1 MKRYIGDFTMRDNG
15 QVIPARVVITPET
28 YDGDEEMTMGADPA
42 VLTWESVELTDA
54 VQGSQLL
61 ISAVAQYDGQFRD
74 LIGQIKTRVVLKVKD
89 GADWRPIW
97 HGLLADM
104 AWEEEYSRELGYP
117 VEMTFSDF
125 NSMSRMSA
133 DEVFTRRVD
142 IVKNY
147 VWQAI
152 SIFLQED
159 ADMDDFLECVPDSGL
174 RIGSTDYPSLRLM
187 KDGLSADKDGN
198 VLDAL
203 EDILAP
209 LHLRIVQQ
217 MGKFWIISP
226 NDTLMWDSDNA
237 SSLCPAGTDAVM
249 SVADIYGRASLS
261 YDSEVKDTLAEM
273 VPESPSSFGAWC
285 HVIDE
290 YNVNI
295 NLIMCGKR
303 IERAPYVGHC
313 VEATAYLTVNDLGKR
328 TFFLQTGC
336 DTMFNSPF
344 TIPSGA
350 DDPEVNRTI
359 TSPDILNVRLEH
371 SVSSK
376 RQRSDMPGF
385 LTRVKLEFG
394 IVMSRGVFLNFP
406 FADDTEM
413 QDVRVRIPCV
423 IKFTPWN
430 GSIPLYWDGTEW
442 QRNSVQVHITSQ
454 SSPFSSSFA
463 VLTESII
470 LNDSMLGTITADI
483 LFNQP
488 VLTNMPSGQ
497 SAASVLWYLVDAAR
511 LSFDS
516 RVENSLSEDIG
527 GAIAEEFSD
536 MSSEEFSKTFRH
548 GASPWLTAFS
558 FNLYDYDGVMSGSL
572 LDMYMSFLRDNNPSG
587 DNGMHIR
594 RIVKGSYMYPHLN
607 GQLPVFMHTSSPL
620 SALFSQN
627 FSFIMRSEEWHLR
640 EGISSMEV
648 EEFYAPRMGRGN
660 IIFNPSDPGNLNPPQ
675 TIPDTAGLYSING
688 ILFKIG
694 NIEVIGDNALY
705 VVRKT
710 QGENTFYG
718 RILSVSSASQVVIK
732 TSTGARILKMTFIP
746 VEDDASPDDLE
757 LSCGT
762 LDEKFSW
769 TGEEKEII
777 IKANRTFTFYNIT
790 ITYR

>member
-1 MKRYIGDFTMRDNG
+1 MRDNG
-15 QVIPARVVITPET
+15 QVIPARVVITPES

-89 GADWRPIW
+89 GADWRPLW

-125 NSMSRMSA
+125 NSLSRMSA
-133 DEVFTRRVD
+133 DEVFTSRVD
-142 IVKNY
+142 TLKNY

-152 SIFLQED
+152 SVVLAGD
-159 ADMDDFLECVPDSGL
+159 ADIDDFLECVPDSSL
-174 RIGSTDYPSLRLM
+174 RIGSTDYPDLRLM

-203 EDILAP
+203 EDFLSP
-209 LHLRIVQQ
+209 LHLRIVQHA
-217 MGKFWIISP
+217 GKFWIISP

-261 YDSEVKDTLAEM
+261 YDSETKDTLAEM

-285 HVIDE
+285 HVIDT

-344 TIPSGA
+344 TVPSGA
-350 DDPEVNRTI
+350 DEPEVNRTI

-430 GSIPLYWDGTEW
+430 GSVPLYWDGEEW
-442 QRNSVQVHITSQ
+442 QRNSVRVNITSQ

-483 LFNQP
+483 VFNQP

-497 SAASVLWYLVDAAR
+497 SAASVLWYLFDAAR

-548 GASPWLTAFS
+548 GVSPWLTAFS
-558 FNLYDYDGVMSGSL
+558 FNLYDYNGVMSGSL

-620 SALFSQN
+620 SALFSQD

-640 EGISSMEV
+640 EGISTMEV
-648 EEFYAPRMGRGN
+648 EEFYAPRMGRG
-660 IIFNPSDPGNLNPPQ
+660 IVVFNPSDPGTLNPPQ
-675 TIPDTAGLYSING
+675 TIPDTASLYSIND

-694 NIEVIGDNALY
+694 HIEVIGDNALY
-705 VVRKT
+705 IVRKT

-718 RILSVSSASQVVIK
+718 RILSVSSASQVVIR
-732 TSTGARILKMTFIP
+732 TATDARILKMTFTPIR
-746 VEDDASPDDLE
+746 DDVSPDDIE
-757 LSCGT
+757 LSSGA
-762 LDEKFSW
+762 LDDNFSW

-777 IKANRTFTFYNIT
+777 IKANRTFSFYNIN

>member
-1 MKRYIGDFTMRDNG
+1 MKRYIGEFTMRDNG
-15 QVIPARVVITPET
+15 QVIPARVVITPES

-74 LIGQIKTRVVLKVKD
+74 LVGQIKTRVVLKVKD
-89 GADWRPIW
+89 GADWRPLW

-125 NSMSRMSA
+125 NSLSRMSA
-133 DEVFTRRVD
+133 DEVFTSRVD
-142 IVKNY
+142 TLKNY

-152 SIFLQED
+152 SIVLTED
-159 ADMDDFLECVPDSGL
+159 ADIDDFLECVPDSSL
-174 RIGSTDYPSLRLM
+174 RIGSTDYPDLRLM

-203 EDILAP
+203 EDFLSP
-209 LHLRIVQQ
+209 LHLRIVQHA
-217 MGKFWIISP
+217 GKFCIISP

-273 VPESPSSFGAWC
+273 LPESPSSFGAWC

-290 YNVNI
+290 YNANI

-313 VEATAYLTVNDLGKR
+313 VEATAYLTVNDFGKR

-344 TIPSGA
+344 TVPSGA
-350 DDPEVNRTI
+350 DEPEVNRTI

-430 GSIPLYWDGTEW
+430 GSIPLYWDGEEW
-442 QRNSVQVHITSQ
+442 QRNSVQVNITSQ

-463 VLTESII
+463 VLSESII
-470 LNDSMLGTITADI
+470 LNDTMLGTITADV

-497 SAASVLWYLVDAAR
+497 SSASVLWYLFDAIR

-536 MSSEEFSKTFRH
+536 MSSEEFSKKFRH
-548 GASPWLTAFS
+548 GASPWLTSFS
-558 FNLYDYDGVMSGSL
+558 FNLYDYDGVMSGSP
-572 LDMYMSFLRDNNPSG
+572 LDMYMSFLRDNNPSEN
-587 DNGMHIR
+587 NGMHIR

-620 SALFSQN
+620 SALFSPD

-640 EGISSMEV
+640 EGISTMEV
-648 EEFYAPRMGRGN
+648 EEFYAPRMGRG
-660 IIFNPSDPGNLNPPQ
+660 IVVFNPSDPENLNPPQ
-675 TIPDTAGLYSING
+675 MIPDTASLYSIND

-694 NIEVIGDNALY
+694 DIEVIGDNALY
-705 VVRKT
+705 IVRKT

-718 RILSVSSASQVVIK
+718 RILSVSSASQVAIR
-732 TSTGARILKMTFIP
+732 TATGARILKMTFIP
-746 VEDDASPDDLE
+746 IGDDASPDDLE
-757 LSCGT
+757 LSSGA
-762 LDEKFSW
+762 LDDNFSW

-777 IKANRTFTFYNIT
+777 IKANRTFSFYNIN